1 MIASFPKTEKH
12 FAKFPNI
19 IVLILLFAAATIP
32 HATGAVVTADGFQ
45 LKLNGQPFVIKG
57 MNYSPVPIG
66 AAPRYV
72 PYGDYFIPYYANV
85 WKPDVDNMRAAGI
98 NVIKLYA
105 GNPDLNAG
113 APGTAGNWKA
123 FLDHCYNGGNK
134 PIYVVMFSYTQGEVI
149 AQGGGGLKNYI
160 RQYDELVKSTVK
172 HPAVFGYWW
181 GTKSSVA

>member
-1 MIASFPKTEKH
+1 MIASFPRTEKH

-72 PYGDYFIPYYANV
+72 LDGCANCGNPKRYPAGDPSGQKGA
-85 WKPDVDNMRAAGI
+85 PRAA
-98 NVIKLYA
+98 
-105 GNPDLNAG
+105 
-113 APGTAGNWKA
+113 
-123 FLDHCYNGGNK
+123 
-134 PIYVVMFSYTQGEVI
+134 
-149 AQGGGGLKNYI
+149 
-160 RQYDELVKSTVK
+160 
-172 HPAVFGYWW
+172 
-181 GTKSSVA
+181 